1 MLGHGSTLLR
11 PNRLLDQV
19 KTHSDQSPRTSQT
32 SEMEGSETKD
42 LDSRPPRLMSETS
55 ETHVSEASKTLE
67 SKTSEFEALVSET
80 LEFRDQGFEFIT
92 CDVILSIQVKCQ
104 ALGNKESNTL
114 SDGIWN
120 SNAITTKSYL
130 DLLRSKDG

>member
-19 KTHSDQSPRTSQT
+19 KAHSDQSPRTSQT

-42 LDSRPPRLMSETS
+42 SDSRPPRPMSETS
-55 ETHVSEASKTLE
+55 ETHVSEA